1 MFVKKLVWSFLMVT
15 IFWSYVITS
24 SAKAEESSLQSQLL
38 DHAGKS
44 YTGVEDASYQDY
56 DLVLRKYVA
65 DRIGKRFGIAIDP
78 NIYSGFELLEI
89 EALFKCKKLEE
100 SFDIFLK
107 MFVK

>member
-1 MFVKKLVWSFLMVT
+1 MFVKKWVWSFLMVA
-15 IFWSYVITS
+15 ILWSCVITS
-24 SAKAEESSLQSQLL
+24 SARADGSSLESLLL

-56 DLVLRKYVA
+56 DLVLRKVVA
-65 DRIGKRFGIAIDP
+65 DRIGKRFGIALDP

-100 SFDIFLK
+100 SFDIFLRT
-107 MFVK
+107 F